1 MVGTE
6 YIPGNYKSL
15 RISIGSIMKNPE
27 TLRLVLDHLKTKKMF
42 KKAVSK
48 SPFLIRCV
56 ADRYKTQ
63 TM

>member
-27 TLRLVLDHLKTKKMF
+27 ILRLVLDHLKTKKMF

>member
-1 MVGTE
+1 MVDTE

-27 TLRLVLDHLKTKKMF
+27 ILRLVLDHLKTKKMF

-48 SPFLIRCV
+48 SPFLISFLMCC
-56 ADRYKTQ
+56 
-63 TM
+63 

>member
-27 TLRLVLDHLKTKKMF
+27 ILRLVLDHLKTKKMF

-48 SPFLIRCV
+48 SPFLISFLMCC
-56 ADRYKTQ
+56 
-63 TM
+63 